1 MGTRKDALYSIHGED
16 KMSNIEKKTYIGG
29 AVFAVAF
36 ITASA
41 LVLNIPARAQS
52 ANLGAYDEFQDVGG
66 EILVESTEWAK
77 TGQIRSNSGMPCE
90 NSEQFE
96 RWYATY
102 EQETGEEEAEK
113 PNINTD
119 CCEDVQT
126 EIPTELPTEVETTVE
141 VPSEPVEETVAVY
154 SVNGETLNPELQAYL
169 YQRLADHHIEWF
181 MPYAVMICYQE
192 SHFDQYNVSDD
203 GLDYGLLQFRK
214 QFWDW
219 SRGDIF
225 DPYAQIDVFVEL
237 MANRANSGCD
247 VYEMIS
253 RHMQSDYGSY
263 NHDYVATVLS
273 HERGLSIIGN

>member
-16 KMSNIEKKTYIGG
+16 KMSSIEKRTYIGG

-41 LVLNIPARAQS
+41 LVLKLPVRAEK
-52 ANLGAYDEFQDVGG
+52 ALLTDFVAEADNFTAE
-66 EILVESTEWAK
+66 TAK
-77 TGQIRSNSGMPCE
+77 LSETGQIRSNSGMPCE
-90 NSEQFE
+90 NPEQFQKWLE
-96 RWYATY
+96 TY
-102 EQETGEEEAEK
+102 EQETSEEETEK

-181 MPYAVMICYQE
+181 MPYAVMMAYQE
-192 SHFDQYNVSDD
+192 SHFDQYAVNPFNGIDC
-203 GLDYGLLQFRK
+203 GLFQFRAPYYEG
-214 QFWDW
+214 Q
-219 SRGDIF
+219 DIF
-225 DPYAQIDVFVEL
+225 NPYEQIDIFVQQ
-237 MANRANSGCD
+237 MANRANNGKTVS
-247 VYEMIS
+247 EMIS
-253 RHMQSDYGSY
+253 AHNVSDYGVY
-263 NHDYVATVLS
+263 NQTYVNHVMAHAENLRKV
-273 HERGLSIIGN
+273 E